1 MVDMWL
7 TWLLGVAV
15 GVTITLVVIAIKSS
29 LGKLLIDRSNPNK
42 DVYRIDIGH
51 IENLHKKKYVWLKV
65 DPNADLSQ
73 K

>member
-7 TWLLGVAV
+7 TWLLGVLV
-15 GVTITLVVIAIKSS
+15 GVAIATVVITIKSAF
-29 LGKLLIDRSNPNK
+29 GKLLIDRSNPNK
-42 DVYRIDIGH
+42 DVYQIYLTR
-51 IENLHKKKYVWLKV
+51 IENVHKKKFVCLKV